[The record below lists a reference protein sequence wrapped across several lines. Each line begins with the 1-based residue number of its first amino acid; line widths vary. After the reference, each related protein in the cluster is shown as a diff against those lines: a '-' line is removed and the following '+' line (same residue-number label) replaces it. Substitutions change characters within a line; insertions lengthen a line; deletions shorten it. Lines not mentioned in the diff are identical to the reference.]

1 MKKCWIILLVALL
14 LSGCGAQE
22 TFETVSDDYP
32 VAAATELKEV
42 QLSLPDDA
50 AAPLDQAEDGS
61 KIYMCDGYTITVQTM
76 ESGDLDRTFREISG
90 YPKEE
95 LTVMKTMRNGID
107 CYESVWCTAGEEE
120 EQICRSVIFDDGNY
134 HYGITVMANYS
145 MAGQLSDTWQD
156 ILGMATLVSTD

>member
-50 AAPLDQAEDGS
+50 AEPLEVSADGS
-61 KIYMCDGYTITVQTM
+61 KLYVCDGYTITVQTM
-76 ESGDLDRTFREISG
+76 ASGDLDRTFREISG
-90 YPKEE
+90 YSKEA
-95 LTVMKTMRNGID
+95 LMVMKTVRDGID
-107 CYESVWCTAGEEE
+107 CYESAWCTAGE
-120 EQICRSVIFDDGNY
+120 
-134 HYGITVMANYS
+134 
-145 MAGQLSDTWQD
+145 
-156 ILGMATLVSTD
+156 